1 MALLKNELSVSV
13 FVTAVWPG
21 EKSDWS
27 KLEGRATITVFNDCT
42 LIAAVATLTDTL
54 ALRPDASLTVIEH
67 VPALSGAT

>member
-42 LIAAVATLTDTL
+42 LIAAGDDVGAELGVKRTRRSDSS
-54 ALRPDASLTVIEH
+54 DE
-67 VPALSGAT
+67 PAN